1 MTRTVSQITE
11 AKLPAN
17 DLPIWRSLLFIPANV
32 ERFLAK
38 AGQSGADAI
47 ILDLEDSIAPSE
59 KAAARA
65 ALAQAVATVAATGL
79 DVVVRINRPWRLT
92 IRDLEAAAL
101 ADVAAIALPKVA
113 DAGHIGAVSEVLD
126 ELESERGIA
135 TGRIRLIAMIET
147 AAAYFHMSAIAKASP
162 RVMAMTL
169 GSEDF
174 ALDMGMPAEADGLEQ
189 ATRQTVLA
197 ARAAGIM
204 PLGFVGS
211 LADYRDLVGFET
223 MARRGRAL
231 GFEGAFCIHPAQV
244 DILNRSFG
252 PTDAEIDHARRVIE
266 TFEQALAKGQG
277 AVGLDGVML
286 DGPVVERARRLL
298 GRHDAITKRTANKS
312 PSSG

>member
-1 MTRTVSQITE
+1 MNSRGSRMPRE
-11 AKLPAN
+11 ARLPA
-17 DLPIWRSLLFIPANV
+17 DRLPIWRSLLFIPANV

-38 AGQSGADAI
+38 AGGSGADAI

-65 ALAQAVATVAATGL
+65 ALPDAVATVAATGI
-79 DVVVRINRPWRLT
+79 DVVVRINRPWRLA
-92 IRDLEAAAL
+92 IRDLETAAL
-101 ADVAAIALPKVA
+101 EAVAAIALPKVA
-113 DAGHIGAVSEVLD
+113 NAGHIGAVSEILD
-126 ELESERGIA
+126 ELETERGIA
-135 TGRIRLIAMIET
+135 AGQIRLIAMIET
-147 AAAYFHMSAIAKASP
+147 AAAYFHMAEIAKASP
-162 RVMAMTL
+162 RVMALIL

-189 ATRQTVLA
+189 ATRQTVMA
-197 ARAAGIM
+197 ARAAGIL

-211 LADYRDLVGFET
+211 LADYRDLAGFEA

-244 DILNRSFG
+244 DILNRAFG
-252 PTDAEIDHARRVIE
+252 PTDAEADQARRVVA
-266 TFEQALAKGQG
+266 TFEQALAEGLG

-298 GRHDAITKRTANKS
+298 QRHAAIAGKPDR
-312 PSSG
+312 